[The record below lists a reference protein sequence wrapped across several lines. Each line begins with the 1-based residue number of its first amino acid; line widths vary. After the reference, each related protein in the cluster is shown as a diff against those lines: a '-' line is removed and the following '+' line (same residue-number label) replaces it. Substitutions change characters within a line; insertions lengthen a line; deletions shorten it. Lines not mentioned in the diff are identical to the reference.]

1 MKLKTFPSANLIK
14 NPHSN
19 HEIKE
24 NKQGLWSRLKDLSW
38 KIKIIR
44 YLFKKL
50 YNLRDR
56 YYFEPTLSLLQII
69 MEKNSRQI
77 RCFRISPIEYL
88 LGRVENIEKFQVYLE
103 KIEKDLCETY
113 KSSKDQNKNIE
124 AISLNLKVKMKTD
137 IRFIDLAPN
146 NFEENPLLSSPSRR
160 KFLSLAL
167 DEQCFFK
174 EIKTKEFDPNSSI
187 KFKDF
192 FVLFFEII
200 ISNWDKICYVL
211 LVFYHFYSKAL
222 SSFFIILYL
231 FVFIVTEEHHNVV
244 RSWKPLFLYIFT
256 VSIIKIIMFLPFVKS
271 SAIENKTPYED
282 NYLPIYEVLALFLKK

>member
-1 MKLKTFPSANLIK
+1 MK
-14 NPHSN
+14 NPHSS

-38 KIKIIR
+38 KYKIIK
-44 YLFKKL
+44 YIYKKL

-77 RCFRISPIEYL
+77 RFFRISPIEYL
-88 LGRVENIEKFQVYLE
+88 LGRIENIEKFQVYLE

-113 KSSKDQNKNIE
+113 KRTKDQSKNIE
-124 AISLNLKVKMKTD
+124 AISLNLKVRMKTD

-167 DEQCFFK
+167 DEQCYFK
-174 EIKTKEFDPNSSI
+174 EIKAKEFDANSNNI
-187 KFKDF
+187 KFTDF

-200 ISNWDKICYVL
+200 VSNWDKICYVL

-222 SSFFIILYL
+222 SSCFIIVYL
-231 FVFIVTEEHHNVV
+231 FVFIATEEHHSVV
-244 RSWKPLFLYIFT
+244 RSWKPLFLYIFF
-256 VSIIKIIMFLPFVKS
+256 VAIIKIIMFLPFVKTF
-271 SAIENKTPYED
+271 AIENKTPYED
-282 NYLPIYEVLALFLKK
+282 NYVPIYEVMLFSYI